1 MCIMRKSGFKS
12 KVSHHIGR
20 KLGGWLNFFFFSLKL
35 RSLYE
40 DKSWGTSPFPAAESL
55 ISKRATHLFGP
66 IETVIRNC
74 FFALKPLWR
83 LGQRIV
89 ILKWKKLIFAQ
100 QFKSCLAVSIIKHKI
115 YFLLLPLSR
124 VVPLRIF
131 SEVKAT
137 LNVSYKRQ

>member
-12 KVSHHIGR
+12 KVSHHIEC
-20 KLGGWLNFFFFSLKL
+20 KLGGWLKKKFFFFFSLKL

-74 FFALKPLWR
+74 FFALKPPWR

-100 QFKSCLAVSIIKHKI
+100 QFKSCLTVSIIKHKI
-115 YFLLLPLSR
+115 YFLLPPFLGLYRLGFSR
-124 VVPLRIF
+124 K
-131 SEVKAT
+131 S
-137 LNVSYKRQ
+137 RQH